1 MGRLG
6 TAFRAFFRALGD
18 ASFAE
23 QVANL
28 LDGATPGPPAPGLPA
43 PSPPSTVSEKGVLPE
58 KKAEP
63 PKKPPGR
70 NDALNLL
77 AALQREAR
85 LVDFIKE
92 PLAEYSDAQVG
103 AAVRDVHRDC
113 GAVLERLFSLRPL
126 LNESEEAT
134 VNVPAG
140 FDTAQY
146 RLTGNVAGQPPYHG
160 TLRHHGWK
168 ATHVNLPQ
176 WTGEHT
182 ADAAMVI
189 APAEVELR

>member
-1 MGRLG
+1 MGRVG
-6 TAFRAFFRALGD
+6 TAFRAFFRALSD
-18 ASFAE
+18 AAFAE
-23 QVANL
+23 QVASL
-28 LDGATPGPPAPGLPA
+28 LQGAPPGLPA
-43 PSPPSTVSEKGVLPE
+43 PSLMPEKGAVAATPE

-63 PKKPPGR
+63 ARKPAGR

-85 LVDFIKE
+85 LVDFVKE
-92 PLAEYSDAQVG
+92 PLAEYTDAQVG

-113 GAVLERLFSLRPL
+113 GAVLERLFALRPL
-126 LNESEEAT
+126 LDEPEEAA

-140 FDTAQY
+140 FDAAKF
-146 RLTGNVAGQPPYHG
+146 RLTGKVAGQPPYQG

-176 WTGEHT
+176 WTGEHD
-182 ADAAMVI
+182 AAAAMVV
-189 APAEVELR
+189 APAEVEMR

>member
-1 MGRLG
+1 MGRVG
-6 TAFRAFFRALGD
+6 TAFRAFFRSLGN
-18 ASFAE
+18 ATFAE
-23 QVANL
+23 QVASL
-28 LDGATPGPPAPGLPA
+28 LDGTAPGLPA
-43 PSPPSTVSEKGVLPE
+43 PGPPPTAAPE
-58 KKAEP
+58 KKIEP
-63 PKKPPGR
+63 AKKPSGR

-126 LNESEEAT
+126 LDENEEAA

-140 FDTAQY
+140 FDTAKY

-168 ATHVNLPQ
+168 ATHVHLPQ